1 MIPRPCAYDSRNLTS
16 VEYYRGQNT
25 LTYDIW
31 MENEENTYP
40 LEDAIIILENGE
52 PADSIAH
59 YSPSEHV
66 VHIQT
71 DDEDMVGVQ
80 RTVIR

>member
-1 MIPRPCAYDSRNLTS
+1 
-16 VEYYRGQNT
+16 
-25 LTYDIW
+25 

>member
-1 MIPRPCAYDSRNLTS
+1 MTS